1 MTCLLETFLD
11 FSTPYS
17 FVDIQGYNLVRTDHP
32 DNTKRDGGCIYYK
45 QSLPVR
51 IINLPYFKEAL
62 LLEMSFN
69 RKGDSISNFLF
80 PKSK

>member
-1 MTCLLETFLD
+1 METFLD
-11 FSTPYS
+11 FSTPYN

-32 DNTKRDGGCIYYK
+32 DNIKRGGTCIYYK

-69 RKGDSISNFLF
+69 TKGDSISNLLF